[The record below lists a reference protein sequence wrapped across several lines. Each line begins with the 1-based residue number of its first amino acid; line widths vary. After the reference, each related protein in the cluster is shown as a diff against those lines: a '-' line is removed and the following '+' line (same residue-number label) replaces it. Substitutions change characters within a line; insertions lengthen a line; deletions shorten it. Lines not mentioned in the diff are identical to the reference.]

1 MIVLTLGF
9 SCFVLTRS
17 EEALKLRLTVNGLMW
32 INRWLIKLRP
42 FLPPFYPHESM
53 AGIIC
58 NYTQEGIRQLVQAS
72 LKSRSLRSNA
82 RGLLPCPRP
91 VQCCILVNFH
101 HPKLAGKCRKTGESN
116 RVAILSSFPVL
127 EKVEETLLGEA
138 PTPHHFD

>member
-1 MIVLTLGF
+1 MFCSHPVRGSIKIKADRKRIDVDK
-9 SCFVLTRS
+9 SV
-17 EEALKLRLTVNGLMW
+17 VNQ
-32 INRWLIKLRP
+32 IKTISSPLLSP
-42 FLPPFYPHESM
+42 ESM

-91 VQCCILVNFH
+91 VQCCILVNSH
-101 HPKLAGKCRKTGESN
+101 HPKLAGKCHKTGESN
-116 RVAILSSFPVL
+116 SVAILSSFPVL